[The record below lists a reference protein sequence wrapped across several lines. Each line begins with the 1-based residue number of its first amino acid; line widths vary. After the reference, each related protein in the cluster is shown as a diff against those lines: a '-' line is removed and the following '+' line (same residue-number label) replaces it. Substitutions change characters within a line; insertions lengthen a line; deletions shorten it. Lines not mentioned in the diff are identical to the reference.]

1 MEGKTLNTIKEQFS
15 NILSSLDPSLGGNSL
30 GLIFLDLILVALVF
44 YWIYL
49 IFRETRGIRIV
60 YGIFILL
67 LLTAIGKYL
76 QLSTLNFLLKYLST
90 MILVAIPIVLQPELR
105 SALER
110 LGRTNIVADITK
122 LKKREIGD
130 LIETVIDTVEV
141 LSRNKVGA
149 LIVFERHTGLREYI
163 ENGTVI
169 NGLASTELLLTIFS
183 QNTALHDGAV
193 IINGNQIAAAACTL
207 PLTDEKMALQL
218 GTRHRAALGL
228 SSVADALIVIV
239 SEESGNISLA
249 SEGKLEQKLTNEQL
263 SLRLNSELNQFRSS
277 IKEQ

>member
-1 MEGKTLNTIKEQFS
+1 MNTIKDQLLSITSTISPAGKDFGVLLF
-15 NILSSLDPSLGGNSL
+15 ILD
-30 GLIFLDLILVALVF
+30 IILVSLVF

-49 IFRETRGIRIV
+49 ILRETRGIRIV
-60 YGIFILL
+60 YGIFILV
-67 LLTAIGKYL
+67 LLTAIGRYL
-76 QLSTLNFLLKYLST
+76 NLSTLNFLLKYLST

-105 SALER
+105 SFLER

-130 LIETVIDTVEV
+130 LIDNIIDATEV
-141 LSRNKVGA
+141 LSKHRVGA
-149 LIVFERHTGLREYI
+149 LLVFERHTGLREYI
-163 ENGTVI
+163 ENGTLI
-169 NGLASTELLLTIFS
+169 NGLVSTELLLTIFS

-193 IINGNQIAAAACTL
+193 IINGNQIIAASCTL

-228 SSVADALIVIV
+228 ASITDALILVV

-249 SEGKLEQKLTNEQL
+249 QESRLEQKIPIEELR
-263 SLRLNSELNQFRSS
+263 LRLNSELNQFRAS
-277 IKEQ
+277 IKEQG

>member
-1 MEGKTLNTIKEQFS
+1 MNAIKDQIS
-15 NILSSLDPSLGGNSL
+15 NIFSTLDPSSGGNSI
-30 GLIFLDLILVALVF
+30 GLVLLDVILVTLLL

-60 YGIFILL
+60 YGIIILL
-67 LLTAIGKYL
+67 ILTALGRYL

-110 LGRTNIVADITK
+110 LGRTNIVADISK
-122 LKKREIGD
+122 MKKREIGD
-130 LIETVIDTVEV
+130 LTENIIDTVEV
-141 LSRNKVGA
+141 LSKNHVGA

-163 ENGTVI
+163 ENGTII
-169 NGLASTELLLTIFS
+169 NGQVSTELLLTIFS

-193 IINGNQIAAAACTL
+193 IINGNQIIAASCTL

-228 SSVADALIVIV
+228 ASVTDALILIV
-239 SEESGNISLA
+239 SEESGHISLA
-249 SEGKLEQKLTNEQL
+249 QEGKLEREFTIDELRQRLTA
-263 SLRLNSELNQFRSS
+263 ELNQFRAS
-277 IKEQ
+277 IKEQS